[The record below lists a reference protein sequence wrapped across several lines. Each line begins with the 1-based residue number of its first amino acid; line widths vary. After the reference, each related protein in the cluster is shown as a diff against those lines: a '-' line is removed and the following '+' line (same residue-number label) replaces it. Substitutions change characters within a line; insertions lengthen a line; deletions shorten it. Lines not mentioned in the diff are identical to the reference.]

1 MTQGT
6 VQSPESDCAG
16 AGGPLGL
23 SEPAATEAAVEGTN
37 SHSKGPLRTSEK
49 SPDLW
54 LLRISDG
61 TEMEHSGT

>member
-1 MTQGT
+1 M
-6 VQSPESDCAG
+6 G

-49 SPDLW
+49 SPGLW